1 MRILRMAVAAL
12 ALLTAAPVLA
22 EERITDFVSD
32 IHVGADGVL
41 DVVETIGL
49 VSEGLEI
56 QHGIQRDFPTEYRS
70 GVGRRVKVGFDVVA
84 VARDGQPEAYRLIGM
99 QNGERIRIGNADTI
113 LPPGRHVFLIH
124 YRTTRQISF
133 YRDFD
138 ELYWN
143 VTGNGWT
150 FPIERAEARITL
162 PGAVPFGKR
171 AVYTGV
177 QGATEHDAAVIA
189 EQPGRIVF
197 RTTQRL
203 RTGQGL
209 TIATAWRKG
218 VVAEPGAATRLGWA
232 LRENGALLLAVA
244 GLLGIVFYLIRA
256 VWRARRN
263 PDRRPIV
270 PLFVPPDDL
279 SAAALRLIW
288 RMGFDGRA
296 YSAAIVDV
304 AVRGAL
310 RIVETPARWGKP
322 ARSLE
327 KTKTSPDLPAAEQ
340 AMVRELFKQRKTL
353 ALTRANYQP
362 LLDAQAALR
371 TALETAYGEEHFFTD
386 AAKRAFIGCRM
397 FFGLLLLVCAVL
409 ALESATNSGLLLTFV
424 GIPACWL
431 VQHLLAR
438 WRAAMPKS
446 HGGRRLLSWMAS
458 AAVWM
463 TLVFLGVGLVGIGLA
478 GGNPVPVLIVLI
490 ALPCVAIAY
499 SRLRG
504 PTAAGWPMRDRIA
517 GFRHYLSV
525 AEEDRLDLL
534 NPPEK
539 TAALFERYLPYAI
552 ALDVENRWAKRFTG
566 VLAAAANSPS
576 ETTLAWYSGP
586 NDPWTQPRAFAS
598 ATGGSLS
605 SAISSAATLPSSSS
619 SSSDSGSSSSGSSGG
634 GSSGGG
640 GGGGGGSGW

>member
-1 MRILRMAVAAL
+1 L
-12 ALLTAAPVLA
+12 
-22 EERITDFVSD
+22 
-32 IHVGADGVL
+32 
-41 DVVETIGL
+41 
-49 VSEGLEI
+49 
-56 QHGIQRDFPTEYRS
+56 
-70 GVGRRVKVGFDVVA
+70 
-84 VARDGQPEAYRLIGM
+84 
-99 QNGERIRIGNADTI
+99 
-113 LPPGRHVFLIH
+113 
-124 YRTTRQISF
+124 
-133 YRDFD
+133 
-138 ELYWN
+138 
-143 VTGNGWT
+143 
-150 FPIERAEARITL
+150 
-162 PGAVPFGKR
+162 
-171 AVYTGV
+171 
-177 QGATEHDAAVIA
+177 
-189 EQPGRIVF
+189 
-197 RTTQRL
+197 
-203 RTGQGL
+203 
-209 TIATAWRKG
+209 
-218 VVAEPGAATRLGWA
+218 
-232 LRENGALLLAVA
+232 
-244 GLLGIVFYLIRA
+244 
-256 VWRARRN
+256 
-263 PDRRPIV
+263 
-270 PLFVPPDDL
+270 
-279 SAAALRLIW
+279 
-288 RMGFDGRA
+288 
-296 YSAAIVDV
+296 
-304 AVRGAL
+304 
-310 RIVETPARWGKP
+310 ARWGKP

-409 ALESATNSGLLLTFV
+409 
-424 GIPACWL
+424 
-431 VQHLLAR
+431 
-438 WRAAMPKS
+438 
-446 HGGRRLLSWMAS
+446 
-458 AAVWM
+458 
-463 TLVFLGVGLVGIGLA
+463 
-478 GGNPVPVLIVLI
+478 PVLIVLI
-490 ALPCVAIAY
+490 ALPCVATAY

-605 SAISSAATLPSSSS
+605 SAISSAATLPSSSG